1 MHFYR
6 SSTRLKAETWI
17 TRSRTTISPQ
27 VTTRISHCISSKE
40 KARRTYVPFI
50 RHTSLS
56 RTKSR
61 LFVLNLNFSFQ
72 MYGEVLLSGC
82 RCVELDCYDGD
93 DGMPLVSDLP
103 FGSLIAILYEQI
115 NSLVFTL
122 FFRSTMEELSQLK
135 FHSNEWSM

>member
-1 MHFYR
+1 
-6 SSTRLKAETWI
+6 
-17 TRSRTTISPQ
+17 
-27 VTTRISHCISSKE
+27 
-40 KARRTYVPFI
+40 
-50 RHTSLS
+50 
-56 RTKSR
+56 
-61 LFVLNLNFSFQ
+61 

-103 FGSLIAILYEQI
+103 FGSLIAILFEKI